1 MLSAQCSVT
10 ENRALSTE
18 HLFLPMPAP
27 SIPWRSSLV
36 TRFVLLWSL
45 LLGGLVVLCGW
56 LIWQG
61 GRESLIQTWQ
71 ENLRHDAAA
80 AELKMQSAVTAVMRD
95 AAYLSKIPT
104 VREFVRTR
112 GTAEQDQWQR
122 LVRDEFHALLEGK
135 PSYFQ
140 VRLIGVADG
149 GREVIRLDSNQ
160 GRIESV
166 LAERLQQKGDR
177 DYFKETLKL
186 PPAAVY
192 VSAINLNQEFGKVT
206 EPHIPTL
213 RAAMQVKDTAGAV
226 FGVLVINVDVSSLL
240 AELAQLPRSAVRLM
254 MSGPNGD
261 YLIHPDPAKT
271 FGSDLGKPWRYLS
284 EKPAGTEEQD
294 LSHVAHFRLAPDVPQ
309 EITAS
314 FTVPAEDWLKLL
326 KAARD
331 KAALATG
338 IAALVGIVV
347 IALLSR
353 WLAGRLHRVTEAM
366 AAYEAGQET
375 AGLPPQGDDELGRLA
390 ATFHD
395 MAVKV
400 RDHVKSLDAAR
411 REAEDA
417 TRLKEEFLAVMSHEI
432 RTPMNSVTGLIR
444 VLERNQPGKHQE
456 PVLRSL
462 RTAARNLMALLND
475 ALDYTRLKAGG
486 LDFERQVFSLRQHL
500 DDLALTHR
508 PVAMQKDLRLELHVD
523 PALPGTVQG
532 DPVRL
537 MQILNNLVSNAL
549 KFTDQGHV
557 NIAVRALTDNVVEF
571 AIEDTGVGIPEEE
584 QLRIFVPFRQARRP
598 DGRQFDG
605 SGLGLSIAREL
616 VERQGGTLT
625 VRSKAGQGTC
635 FTVTL
640 PLPAAAAGP
649 DSEQPAMPAV
659 PDLSGLRL
667 LYVEDVASNRHVMA
681 AIMEETHAQLD
692 FAETG
697 AEAIAALEAAAY
709 DAVLLDLQL
718 PDLTGAEVARRIVP
732 RWPGLPIIAVTAQ
745 AGSAARE
752 ACEAAGMCAV
762 VLKPVEP
769 DQLFAALHSH
779 ARPLTAEP
787 SLDEFAAIFGSKPDK
802 YRAVLE
808 SLATEF
814 TSHAASLRTALRDA
828 DIPALRALRHRM
840 HTALV
845 QMKLHTLTKD
855 LDALTESDVLN
866 GDTALHQRCLSAL
879 QSASAFLAR
888 SATAVSSPPF

>member
-1 MLSAQCSVT
+1 
-10 ENRALSTE
+10 
-18 HLFLPMPAP
+18 MPAT
-27 SIPWRSSLV
+27 SIPWRRSLV

-45 LLGGLVVLCGW
+45 LLGGLVLLCGW

-80 AELKMQSAVTAVMRD
+80 AELKLQSAVTAVIRD
-95 AAYLSKIPT
+95 TVYLSRTPV

-112 GTAEQDQWQR
+112 NTPDEELWSR

-140 VRLIGVADG
+140 VRLIGVAES
-149 GREVIRLDSNQ
+149 GREVVRLDNNQ
-160 GRIESV
+160 SRIEV
-166 LAERLQQKGDR
+166 IPQDRLQQKGDR
-177 DYFKETLKL
+177 DYFKDTLLLL
-186 PPAAVY
+186 PDTVY
-192 VSAINLNQEFGKVT
+192 VSAINLNQDYGKVT

-213 RAAMQVKDTAGAV
+213 RTAIQVKDASGGV

-240 AELAQLPRSAVRLM
+240 AELEQLPGSAVRLM

-261 YLIHPDPAKT
+261 YLIHRDRTMT
-271 FGSDLGKPWRYLS
+271 FGSDLGNPWKYIS
-284 EKPAGTEEQD
+284 EKPPGAEEQD
-294 LSHVAHFRLAPDVPQ
+294 LAFVARFPLAPGVPQ
-309 EITAS
+309 EITAL

-326 KAARD
+326 TAARD
-331 KAALATG
+331 KAAVATG
-338 IAALVGIVV
+338 IAALVGIFV

-353 WLAGRLHRVTEAM
+353 WLAARLHRVTEAM

-395 MAVKV
+395 MAMKV
-400 RDHVKSLDAAR
+400 RDDVERLDAAR
-411 REAEDA
+411 REAEEA

-462 RTAARNLMALLND
+462 RTATRNLMALLND

-486 LDFERQVFSLRQHL
+486 LDFDCQVFSLRQHL

-508 PVAMQKDLRLELHVD
+508 PVAMQKDLSLELEVD
-523 PALPGTVQG
+523 PALPAAVQG

-549 KFTDQGHV
+549 KFTDHGHV
-557 NIAVRALTDNVVEF
+557 SIAVRALPDNIVEF
-571 AIEDTGVGIPEEE
+571 AVEDTGVGIPEEE
-584 QLRIFVPFRQARRP
+584 QARIFVPFKQVRRP

-625 VRSKAGQGTC
+625 VRSQAGPGTC
-635 FTVTL
+635 FVVTL
-640 PLPAAAAGP
+640 PLPAAVAEPGRG
-649 DSEQPAMPAV
+649 QPAVNTV

-697 AEAIAALEAAAY
+697 AEGIAALESAGY

-718 PDLTGAEVARRIVP
+718 PDMTGAEVARLMTP

-745 AGSAARE
+745 AASAARE

-769 DQLFAALHSH
+769 DHLFAALRTH
-779 ARPLTAEP
+779 ARPPAAEP
-787 SLDEFAAIFGSKPDK
+787 SLDEFAAIFGSKPEK
-802 YRAVLE
+802 YRAVLQ

-814 TSHAASLRTALRDA
+814 SNHAATLTITLRDA
-828 DIPALRALRHRM
+828 DIPAIRALRHRM

-845 QMKLHTLTKD
+845 QMKLSALTKD
-855 LDALTESDVLN
+855 LDSLTQGGNFNADA
-866 GDTALHQRCLSAL
+866 TLHQRCLTAL
-879 QSASAFLAR
+879 QSVSVFLVR
-888 SATAVSSPPF
+888 SV